1 MKWIKHDTDAN
12 QDNKLQNVLLDYGL
26 EGYGLYWYCLEL
38 IGSKVDKDSITF
50 ELEHDSRVIARN
62 TGSTAQKVEEMMRYF
77 VTQRLFESTDNVIT
91 CLAMAKRL
99 DKSMTSNPQ
108 MRDVIGSLGVN
119 KTVKEGYVYFIL
131 NKNNNGE
138 VIEVKVG
145 RSANPSAR
153 FAEHKKKYEEFG
165 FDLEMVKTIKTDD
178 CIALETEI
186 HRKLKDY
193 QIRKEWFMASE
204 QVIELLR
211 HDYDVTTTCKIR
223 LDKIRGD
230 ESIKDVGDKSP
241 VPLQQVLD
249 AYHELLPMMPV
260 VLIYTEKRKSMVR
273 TFWKKRTTEHKSAG
287 KVFTIDS
294 LRGYFNYIAN
304 HCQWMLTDRDNGKG
318 GMWKAKNFDY
328 VMKDDC
334 YVAVKE
340 QRFDNKGN

>member
-1 MKWIKHDTDAN
+1 M
-12 QDNKLQNVLLDYGL
+12 
-26 EGYGLYWYCLEL
+26 

-77 VTQRLFESTDNVIT
+77 VAQRLFESTDNVIT

-108 MRDVIGSLGVN
+108 MRDVIGALGVN

-178 CIALETEI
+178 CVALETEI

-193 QIRKEWFMASE
+193 QIRKEWFLASE
-204 QVIELLR
+204 HVINLLR

-223 LDKIRGD
+223 IDKIRLD
-230 ESIKDVGDKSP
+230 ELRLDELRSKEPGNKLPDDAPKKSP
-241 VPLQQVLD
+241 SKAKGL
-249 AYHELLPMMPV
+249 
-260 VLIYTEKRKSMVR
+260 TEFPDGFEITESMVKW
-273 TFWKKRTTEHKSAG
+273 FTEQDFKY
-287 KVFTIDS
+287 ID
-294 LRGYFNYIAN
+294 LGRA
-304 HCQWMLTDRDNGKG
+304 TDKWVDA
-318 GMWKAKNFDY
+318 MKAKGSRY
-328 VMKDDC
+328 KDWT
-334 YVAVKE
+334 AAWRNGMNNAEKWSE
-340 QRFDNKGN
+340 PK

>member
-138 VIEVKVG
+138 VIEIKVG

-223 LDKIRGD
+223 LDKIRLEEIRSED
-230 ESIKDVGDKSP
+230 IKKVQRFTPPTHQEALQYFQEKGFNNPVEASKFVDFYEMKGWMVGKNK
-241 VPLQQVLD
+241 
-249 AYHELLPMMPV
+249 M
-260 VLIYTEKRKSMVR
+260 K
-273 TFWKKRTTEHKSAG
+273 
-287 KVFTIDS
+287 
-294 LRGYFNYIAN
+294 N
-304 HCQWMLTDRDNGKG
+304 
-318 GMWKAKNFDY
+318 WKAAIRNWTKN
-328 VMKDDC
+328 MTP
-334 YVAVKE
+334 VAAQQQPK
-340 QRFDNKGN
+340 RPRAFGT